1 MNKLIL
7 IINLIYFLIS
17 LLFYLDL
24 LTSFD
29 IKEEHLKLFVYYSV
43 FILIPFILF
52 CNFKYIQFIHFKI
65 ITSLLPIISLILLL
79 ILTPIKIM
87 FLSSSWKTQTIIYK
101 HGHLNFKKIEL
112 QIQDKG
118 ALGYNKRIVEVLYL
132 TKYFMITK
140 PVDENIEKNVEWFK
154 VDIYINELK
163 LK

>member
-1 MNKLIL
+1 
-7 IINLIYFLIS
+7 
-17 LLFYLDL
+17 
-24 LTSFD
+24 
-29 IKEEHLKLFVYYSV
+29 
-43 FILIPFILF
+43 
-52 CNFKYIQFIHFKI
+52 
-65 ITSLLPIISLILLL
+65 
-79 ILTPIKIM
+79 M